1 MTTDRNSTA
10 APTKDPNT
18 GRWWF
23 VLDLGPG
30 PDAAGDWR
38 HRRQAKRRGFATKGA
53 AVSAMTKLR
62 TEAEEGSYVVP
73 RTETVTTWMT
83 RWFDTLDAQVKPSTA
98 DFYRRFGKRYVIPKL
113 GAMPLQMLDA
123 QHLNQMYAEM
133 LRTGRSVGHG
143 GLSVATVRHVHV
155 VIGKALDA
163 AVKAGR
169 IKANP
174 ARSASP
180 PSLRSAEKPEMRTWS
195 ATEVARFLDLE
206 AGSRYESPFAF
217 LAFTGCRR
225 GEALGLTWNDVDLRN
240 GQVSIRRTITV
251 VNGSIHRSASTKS
264 GKGRSIRLQPD
275 LVSVLKSWRKRQLV
289 ERLAFGAGYSD
300 EDLVFCQAD
309 GRPYHPNHF
318 SREFDR
324 RLKRHGM
331 PIIRLHDLRHS
342 YATMALAAGVP
353 AKVVADRLGHGS
365 VMITLD
371 LYSHVMPAVEAEHAD
386 LVGSLITGARTPK
399 ASRKAERL

>member
-1 MTTDRNSTA
+1 MSSERNSTA
-10 APTKDPNT
+10 APTKDPKT
-18 GRWWF
+18 GKWRF

-30 PDAAGDWR
+30 PDANGVWR
-38 HRRQAKRRGFATKGA
+38 QRRQAKRRGFATKA
-53 AVSAMTKLR
+53 AALSAMNELR
-62 TEAEEGSYVVP
+62 NEAESGTYVVP
-73 RTETVTTWMT
+73 RNETVATWMAV
-83 RWFDTLDAQVKPSTA
+83 WFDTLDASVKPSTA
-98 DFYRRFGKRYVIPKL
+98 DFYRRVGKRYVVPKL
-113 GAMPLQMLDA
+113 GPIPLQALDA
-123 QHLNQMYAEM
+123 QHLNAMYAEM
-133 LRTGRSVGHG
+133 LRSGRRNGKG

-155 VIGKALDA
+155 VVGKALDA
-163 AVKAGR
+163 ALRAGR
-169 IKANP
+169 IKTNA

-180 PSLRSAEKPEMRTWS
+180 PTFRSAEKTEMRTWS
-195 ATEVARFLDLE
+195 PAEVARFLDFE
-206 AGSRYESPFAF
+206 AGSRYEPAFAF

-225 GEALGLTWNDVDLRN
+225 GEALGLTWSEVDLGA

-251 VNGSIHRSASTKS
+251 VNGDIHRSASTKT
-264 GKGRSIRLQPD
+264 GRGRSIRLQPD
-275 LVSVLKSWRKRQLV
+275 LVAMLKAWRKRQLV
-289 ERLAFGAGYSD
+289 ERVALGAEYAD

-331 PIIRLHDLRHS
+331 PFIRLHGLRHS

-353 AKVVADRLGHGS
+353 AKVVADRLGHTS

-386 LVGSLITGARTPK
+386 RVGSLIASSRTL
-399 ASRKAERL
+399 R

>member
-1 MTTDRNSTA
+1 MSADRNSTA

-18 GRWWF
+18 GKWWF

-30 PDAAGDWR
+30 PDVNGAWR
-38 HRRQAKRRGFATKGA
+38 HRRQVKRRGFATKGA
-53 AVSAMTKLR
+53 ALSAMTQLR
-62 TEAEEGSYVVP
+62 TEAETGTYVVP
-73 RTETVTTWMT
+73 RTETVATWMEV
-83 RWFDTLDAQVKPSTA
+83 WFDTLDAYVKPSTA
-98 DFYRRFGKRYVIPKL
+98 DFYRRVGKRYVVPRL
-113 GAMPLQMLDA
+113 GAIPLQALDA
-123 QHLNQMYAEM
+123 QHLNLVYAEL
-133 LRTGRSVGHG
+133 LRTGRKSGRG

-155 VIGKALDA
+155 IVGKALDA
-163 AVKAGR
+163 ALRAGR
-169 IKANP
+169 IKSNP

-180 PSLRSAEKPEMRTWS
+180 PTMRSAEKPEMRTWS
-195 ATEVARFLDLE
+195 PAEVARFLDFE
-206 AGSRYESPFAF
+206 AGSRYEAPFAF

-225 GEALGLTWNDVDLRN
+225 GEVLGLTWSNVDLGG

-251 VNGSIHRSASTKS
+251 VEGAIHRSTSTKS
-264 GKGRSIRLQPD
+264 GRGRSIRLQPD
-275 LVSVLKSWRKRQLV
+275 LVSILKAWRKRQLL
-289 ERLAFGAGYSD
+289 ERVALGADYAD

-331 PIIRLHDLRHS
+331 PVIRLHDLRHS

-386 LVGSLITGARTPK
+386 LVGSLITSARVSTF
-399 ASRKAERL
+399 ASSP

>member
-1 MTTDRNSTA
+1 MSADRNSTA
-10 APTKDPNT
+10 APTKDPST
-18 GRWWF
+18 GKWWF

-30 PDAAGDWR
+30 PDANGAWR
-38 HRRQAKRRGFATKGA
+38 HRRQVKRRGFATKSA
-53 AVSAMTKLR
+53 AMRAMTQLR
-62 TEAEEGSYVVP
+62 TEAETGTYVVP
-73 RTETVTTWMT
+73 RTETVATWMAV
-83 RWFDTLDAQVKPSTA
+83 WFETLDAYVKPSTA
-98 DFYRRFGKRYVIPKL
+98 DFYRRVGKRYVVPKL
-113 GAMPLQMLDA
+113 GSIPLQMLDA
-123 QHLNQMYAEM
+123 QHLNAMYAEM
-133 LRTGRSVGHG
+133 LRTGRKSGRG

-163 AVKAGR
+163 ALRAGR
-169 IKANP
+169 IKSNP

-180 PSLRSAEKPEMRTWS
+180 PTMRSAEKPEMRTWS
-195 ATEVARFLDLE
+195 AAEVARFLDFE
-206 AGSRYESPFAF
+206 AGSRYEAPFAF

-225 GEALGLTWNDVDLRN
+225 GEVLGLTWSDVDLGG

-251 VNGSIHRSASTKS
+251 VDGAIHRSASTKT
-264 GKGRSIRLQPD
+264 GRGRSIRLQPD
-275 LVSVLKSWRKRQLV
+275 LVSILKAWRKRQLL
-289 ERLAFGAGYSD
+289 ERVALGAEYAD
-300 EDLVFCQAD
+300 DDLVFCQAD

-331 PIIRLHDLRHS
+331 PVIRLHDLRHS

-386 LVGSLITGARTPK
+386 LVGSLITSARGGEPT
-399 ASRKAERL
+399 

>member
-1 MTTDRNSTA
+1 MTSDRNSTA
-10 APTKDPNT
+10 APTKDPKT
-18 GRWWF
+18 GTWRF

-30 PDAAGDWR
+30 PDANGVWR
-38 HRRQAKRRGFATKGA
+38 QRRQAKRRGFPTKA
-53 AVSAMTKLR
+53 AAMSAMTTLR
-62 TEAEEGSYVVP
+62 TEGENGTYVVP
-73 RTETVTTWMT
+73 RTETVATWMAV
-83 RWFDTLDAQVKPSTA
+83 WFETLDAYVKPSTA
-98 DFYRRFGKRYVIPKL
+98 DFYRRVGKRYVVPKL
-113 GAMPLQMLDA
+113 GPIPLQALDA
-123 QHLNQMYAEM
+123 QHLNLVYAEM
-133 LRTGRSVGHG
+133 LRSGRKNGKG

-155 VIGKALDA
+155 IVGKALDA
-163 AVKAGR
+163 ALRAGR
-169 IKANP
+169 IKTNP

-180 PSLRSAEKPEMRTWS
+180 PTLRSAERPEMRTWS
-195 ATEVARFLDLE
+195 PAEVGRFLDFE
-206 AGSRYESPFAF
+206 AGSRYEAPFAF

-225 GEALGLTWNDVDLRN
+225 GEVLGLTWADVDLGG

-251 VNGSIHRSASTKS
+251 VDGAIHRSASTKT

-275 LVSVLKSWRKRQLV
+275 LVSILKAWRKRQLV
-289 ERLAFGAGYSD
+289 ERVALGAEYED

-331 PIIRLHDLRHS
+331 PVIRLHDLRHS

-386 LVGSLITGARTPK
+386 MVGSLIAGSRRRERASASTPD
-399 ASRKAERL
+399 